1 MKKAILFFLLLIL
14 LSLILFRL
22 TTRGNESFIFRG
34 IGIYFDLAQK
44 FWNGHIP
51 YLDFYFE
58 YPPLS
63 IILFILPLFF
73 TKYFVFYIFTF
84 SFMNLICV
92 FLIFLISNSFL
103 KFLGFKKNKIEKI
116 FIFEFVF
123 FILFFQFFIIVYDIY
138 PVFFVLLGLYFYII
152 YLRKDKGIFNTL
164 AYLFILTGGF
174 LKLYPLLL
182 LPLLLITDLQ
192 RKKYRL
198 LVQTIVINFL
208 FFLPHII
215 FLFYARNGLVYFLNY
230 HSQRGLQIESVYSS
244 IVFFLEKI
252 NVINNFVIKDDFG
265 SLNIYGVLPDFL
277 AQISFYLFFIFYFL
291 FLFFFFRSK
300 KENDLPGKII
310 ISAVVIVLIF
320 ILFNKVFSPQYI
332 LWLFPFFF
340 FVDFS
345 LLNLKNRIYK
355 FFLLIVFISNL
366 IYPYLYKI
374 GFDYT
379 VSCFLVLVRNLLLF
393 VLLYKILFLFKKK
406 YLS

>member
-1 MKKAILFFLLLIL
+1 MI
-14 LSLILFRL
+14 
-22 TTRGNESFIFRG
+22 
-34 IGIYFDLAQK
+34 
-44 FWNGHIP
+44 
-51 YLDFYFE
+51 
-58 YPPLS
+58 
-63 IILFILPLFF
+63 
-73 TKYFVFYIFTF
+73 
-84 SFMNLICV
+84 
-92 FLIFLISNSFL
+92 
-103 KFLGFKKNKIEKI
+103 
-116 FIFEFVF
+116 
-123 FILFFQFFIIVYDIY
+123 
-138 PVFFVLLGLYFYII
+138 YII

-340 FVDFS
+340 FIDFS

-379 VSCFLVLVRNLLLF
+379 FPCFLVLVRNLLLF

>member
-1 MKKAILFFLLLIL
+1 
-14 LSLILFRL
+14 
-22 TTRGNESFIFRG
+22 
-34 IGIYFDLAQK
+34 
-44 FWNGHIP
+44 
-51 YLDFYFE
+51 
-58 YPPLS
+58 
-63 IILFILPLFF
+63 
-73 TKYFVFYIFTF
+73 
-84 SFMNLICV
+84 MNLICV

-123 FILFFQFFIIVYDIY
+123 FILFFKFFIIVYDIY